1 MTNLGNLWQ
10 KQALSALCLLL
21 LIWPGLAGCACPS
34 SSTKGKSPLKSEEK
48 LHNRGAL
55 RKTNQQ

>member
-1 MTNLGNLWQ
+1 VGCFITILRTY
-10 KQALSALCLLL
+10 SALLA
-21 LIWPGLAGCACPS
+21 GLARPS